1 MQDVASVLTDRFA
14 EILARLPADLD
25 LDDLAMESKA
35 IQRRR
40 EVVDGAALLR
50 IALAR
55 GPGGLSLRQT
65 AAWASM
71 QGIAELSNP
80 GVKYR
85 LDQATEFLAALVER
99 LLAAKL
105 PGPELRWPG
114 RTLRLSSSSM
124 VGQQMAVS
132 FGIKL
137 DDSLVNGAVEVI
149 RAGEGLMSE

>member
-1 MQDVASVLTDRFA
+1 MQDAASVLTDRFA
-14 EILARLPADLD
+14 EVLARLPADLD

-40 EVVDGAALLR
+40 AVVDGAALLR

-80 GVKYR
+80 GQPRRQIPAGPGDGVSRR
-85 LDQATEFLAALVER
+85 LGGTAACGETPRPGAALAR
-99 LLAAKL
+99 PHIA
-105 PGPELRWPG
+105 P
-114 RTLRLSSSSM
+114 S
-124 VGQQMAVS
+124 
-132 FGIKL
+132 
-137 DDSLVNGAVEVI
+137 
-149 RAGEGLMSE
+149 

>member
-1 MQDVASVLTDRFA
+1 MQDAASVLTDQFA
-14 EILARLPADLD
+14 EVLARLPADLD

-35 IQRRR
+35 IQRLR

-80 GVKYR
+80 AVKYR
-85 LDQATEFLAALVER
+85 LDQARDFLCAEKAQTSR
-99 LLAAKL
+99 PISRPRPILAHMGYL
-105 PGPELRWPG
+105 PR
-114 RTLRLSSSSM
+114 
-124 VGQQMAVS
+124 
-132 FGIKL
+132 
-137 DDSLVNGAVEVI
+137 
-149 RAGEGLMSE
+149 